1 MPAGPIGQS
10 AVYWIETHT
19 HKVLGHF
26 TSYRTG
32 EQRHVTDE
40 RTLLE
45 RARAYDGEALGEL
58 YDEYAPLIY
67 AYLYRRVQDA
77 QMAEDLTG
85 EVFVRVLQAIQAERF
100 WHTSFRG
107 WLYRIAH
114 NLLVDHYR
122 KQPPTPTLTLDERLV
137 ADQDDLD
144 SAVAERLSH
153 QRLRSAISRLT
164 SDQQQ
169 VLALR
174 FGEQL
179 TAREVGE
186 VMGKSVSA
194 IEALQHRGL
203 AALRRILGKD
213 LNDDS
218 DDRTSV

>member
-1 MPAGPIGQS
+1 M
-10 AVYWIETHT
+10 TN
-19 HKVLGHF
+19 
-26 TSYRTG
+26 
-32 EQRHVTDE
+32 E

-45 RARAYDGEALGEL
+45 RARAYDEDALGEL

-77 QMAEDLTG
+77 QLAEDLTG
-85 EVFVRVLQAIQAERF
+85 EVFVRMLQAIQAQQF

-114 NLLVDHYR
+114 NLVVDHYR
-122 KQPPTPTLTLDERLV
+122 KQPSTPTLTLDERLV

-153 QRLRSAISRLT
+153 QRLRSAIGRLT
-164 SDQQQ
+164 PDQQQ

-174 FGEQL
+174 FGQQL

-186 VMGKSVSA
+186 VIGKSVSA
-194 IEALQHRGL
+194 IEALQHRAL
-203 AALRRILGKD
+203 AALRRILDAPHPGCAAFSREG
-213 LNDDS
+213 LS
-218 DDRTSV
+218 DDRTNV